1 MPIIKDF
8 TLPPSPSQLDIPHDP
23 SPSNQTSTII
33 AFISGNDPVTQQP
46 WCPDVRDALP
56 HLDAAFA
63 APDAPAV
70 AVISVG
76 EKLVWKDSKNVYR
89 TQWGINNIPAL
100 VRYQRVDGEVKE
112 TKRLI
117 EGEILDKAKVQAFL
131 A

>member
-8 TLPPSPSQLDIPHDP
+8 TLPPSPSQLDIPQDS
-23 SPSNQTSTII
+23 SPSNQTSAII

-76 EKLVWKDSKNVYR
+76 EKLVWKDPMNVYR

-100 VRYQRVDGEVKE
+100 VRYQHVDGEVKE